1 MTDKRINKLKRKL
14 QEARYRLLTREP
26 ELAAPLVE
34 MLFVTNVDV
43 RRMSTNG
50 SCIYFDASWL
60 EKLDDNSLDFAL
72 CHQLMHIRLGHL
84 SRPQFYKGDRFHF
97 ACNIVVNSSL
107 IRYDFTDD
115 KLPGIGEIHHETF
128 YPKVE
133 GCELTPYEAF
143 QMTPLDPSTLSDA
156 QRRNLL
162 LDSDEWWDRPNARTE
177 DGVLILSPDDPDPDD
192 LIPSERIRGIIERVC

>member
-1 MTDKRINKLKRKL
+1 MCAGCQQTGV
-14 QEARYRLLTREP
+14 ASTLTR
-26 ELAAPLVE
+26 AGWKS
-34 MLFVTNVDV
+34 
-43 RRMSTNG
+43 STTT
-50 SCIYFDASWL
+50 
-60 EKLDDNSLDFAL
+60 SLDFAAR
-72 CHQLMHIRLGHL
+72 HQLMHIRLGHL

-115 KLPGIGEIHHETF
+115 KLPESARSTMRLF

-156 QRRNLL
+156 QRAISCWIQMSGGIGRRPHRGWGP
-162 LDSDEWWDRPNARTE
+162 DSQP
-177 DGVLILSPDDPDPDD
+177 G
-192 LIPSERIRGIIERVC
+192 